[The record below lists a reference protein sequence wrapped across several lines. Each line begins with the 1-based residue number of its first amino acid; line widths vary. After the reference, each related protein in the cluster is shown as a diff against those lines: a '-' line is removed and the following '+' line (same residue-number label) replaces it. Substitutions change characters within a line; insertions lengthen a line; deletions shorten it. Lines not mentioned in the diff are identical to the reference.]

1 MSFTLKGAAAEAWSP
16 VSTGLGCGAED
27 AAADGRL
34 QVPRDPVGK
43 ADTIKDVALLTF
55 AG

>member
-27 AAADGRL
+27 AADGCL